1 MIIIFYF
8 AIIIINVYEDEFK
21 FRKVKAIALFKFM
34 KFLESQLAYYK
45 YIIHSG
51 RYIIQKLIF
60 TRMDLLVAMKYI
72 IKLTL

>member
-34 KFLESQLAYYK
+34 KFLESQLAYYTLL
-45 YIIHSG
+45 YIVVG
-51 RYIIQKLIF
+51 
-60 TRMDLLVAMKYI
+60 
-72 IKLTL
+72 TLYKN